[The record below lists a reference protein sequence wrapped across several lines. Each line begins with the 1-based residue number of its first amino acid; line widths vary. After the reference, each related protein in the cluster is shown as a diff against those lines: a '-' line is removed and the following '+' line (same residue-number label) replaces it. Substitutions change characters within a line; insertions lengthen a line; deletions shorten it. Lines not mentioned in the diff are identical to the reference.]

1 MQRLI
6 PIGAEMNNDVT
17 GILKSLGQGSESAAA
32 ELFPL
37 VYGEL
42 RRQAGQYLRNE
53 RRDITLQPT
62 ALVHETYLKLV
73 DAESADWNDRAHF
86 CRIAAR
92 AMRQILVDHA
102 RKRSALKRGS
112 DRRRLTLSDSLGV
125 TSGQVVDLL
134 ALDEALAQL
143 SELAERQGKV
153 VELRFFG
160 GLTTEEV
167 AGILD
172 VSVSTVESDWR
183 MARAWLHRE
192 LSGNRPC

>member
-1 MQRLI
+1 
-6 PIGAEMNNDVT
+6 MNDDVT
-17 GILKSLGQGSESAAA
+17 GILKSLGQGNESAAA

-37 VYGEL
+37 VYSEL
-42 RRQAGQYLRNE
+42 RRQAGRYLRNE

-73 DAESADWNDRAHF
+73 DVESADWNDRAHF

-112 DRRRLTLSDSLGV
+112 DLQRFTLSDSLGV
-125 TSGQVVDLL
+125 SSGEVVDLL
-134 ALDEALAQL
+134 ALDEALARL

-183 MARAWLHRE
+183 IARAWLHRE
-192 LSGNRPC
+192 LSGNRPR